1 MKKIEKNIIKIFILF
16 IILFSFFITNSY
28 ALVKQSYDFFVND
41 TSRVLN
47 TDTKQYIID
56 INKKLESQTGAQI
69 VVVTV
74 KSLDG
79 LSIEDYAT
87 QLFRKY
93 RYW

>member
-1 MKKIEKNIIKIFILF
+1 MKKLTSTIIRIFIIF

-41 TSRVLN
+41 TSNILN
-47 TDTKQYIID
+47 KNTKQYIID
-56 INKKLESQTGAQI
+56 INKKLENQTGAQI